1 MSFLKTR
8 GLHPNH
14 VVIGAFLCVILVG
27 AVLLSL
33 PMAAARE
40 RVSVIDALFTATS
53 AVCVT
58 GLTVVDTGSVYSLF
72 GQIVT
77 ILLIQ
82 IGGLGIT
89 TFSTFF
95 VYVTGGRMSLR
106 GRGVVES
113 TLTQHPV
120 RNMGQLLLRIL
131 IVTAVIEGI
140 GAVLLYPS
148 LTPGVRAGYFP
159 VFTAIFHSVSAFCN
173 AGFSLYSTNLGSYVG
188 NPAVSLTICGLII
201 LGGLGFVVMTEL
213 WEFVFK
219 RRRGLPKR
227 LSLHARVVLTVTG
240 VLLAAGTL
248 VFLLLER
255 NNALAGMP
263 LGTKLLASFFQ
274 ATTPRTAG
282 FNTVPLGMCANATLF
297 FIIMLMF
304 VGASPGSCGGGIKT
318 TSLAVIVG
326 LAMSKLRGN
335 ADVNLFR
342 RRVPDG
348 VVSNAI
354 SVAFLAAVMLVL
366 VIMLLSVTETALQ
379 EAFPG
384 DDFIA
389 LSVEAVSA
397 FGTVGLSTGITPSLS
412 VPGKL
417 LIIILMMV
425 GRLGPLTIT
434 IALAARELKPRF
446 RYAAESVMI
455 G

>member
-1 MSFLKTR
+1 MSLLKIR
-8 GLHPNH
+8 ALHPNH
-14 VVIGAFLCVILVG
+14 VVIGAFLCVILTG
-27 AVLLSL
+27 TVLLCL
-33 PMAAARE
+33 PQSAARE
-40 RVSVIDALFTATS
+40 RVSVIDALFTCTS
-53 AVCVT
+53 SVCVT
-58 GLTVVDTGSVYSLF
+58 GLSVVDIGSTYSLL

-95 VYVTGGRMSLR
+95 VYLTGGRMSLR

-113 TLTQHPV
+113 TLTQYPV

-131 IVTAVIEGI
+131 LVTAVIEGI
-140 GAVLLYPS
+140 GAALLYPS
-148 LTPGVRAGYFP
+148 LTPYNRAGYFP
-159 VFTAIFHSVSAFCN
+159 AFTAIYHSISAFCN
-173 AGFSLYSTNLGSYVG
+173 AGFSLYRTNLEGYVG
-188 NPAVSLTICGLII
+188 NPVVSLVICALII
-201 LGGLGFVVMTEL
+201 LGGLGFVVMVEL
-213 WEFVFK
+213 WDHAFK
-219 RRRGLPKR
+219 KSPSRKR
-227 LSLHARVVLTVTG
+227 LSVHSRVVLTVTA

-255 NNALAGMP
+255 NNTLAGLP
-263 LGTKLLASFFQ
+263 FGTKVLASFFQ

-282 FNTVPLGMCANATLF
+282 FNTVPLGLCANATLF
-297 FIIMLMF
+297 FTIMLMF
-304 VGASPGSCGGGIKT
+304 IGASPGSCGGGIKT
-318 TSLAVIVG
+318 TSFAVIIG
-326 LAMSKLRGN
+326 LATSKLRGN

-342 RRVPDG
+342 RRVPDR

-354 SVAFLAAVMLVL
+354 SVAFFAAVMLVL
-366 VIMLLSVTETALQ
+366 VIMLLSVTEVAVQ
-379 EAFPG
+379 KAFPG

-389 LSVEAVSA
+389 LAFEATSA

-412 VPGKL
+412 VTGKL

-434 IALAARELKPRF
+434 IALAARELTPRF
-446 RYAAESVMI
+446 RYAPESVMI